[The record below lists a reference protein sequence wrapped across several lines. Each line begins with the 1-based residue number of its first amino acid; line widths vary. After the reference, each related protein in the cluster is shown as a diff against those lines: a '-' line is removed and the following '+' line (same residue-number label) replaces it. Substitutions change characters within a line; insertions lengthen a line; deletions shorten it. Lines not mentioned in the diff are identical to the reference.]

1 MTTTAASTTT
11 TLMLVGGS
19 HRTVPLELR
28 ERLAFSSE
36 QAALALGQFRD
47 RFPGWEAVLL
57 STCNRVELY
66 AAGEPESAAL
76 EAASLVTFLADCRGL
91 ETARLEPVISRAQ
104 DEAVVRHL
112 FGVAAG
118 LDSMVLGEP
127 QILGQVK
134 QAWTLA
140 REAGTVGPLTAGM
153 FQAALRAAKR
163 VTTETGVGR
172 ERTSIPSVAV
182 ADFAAAVFETF
193 ADKRVLLIGA
203 GKMATETLRY
213 LREAGARDV
222 TVLNRTASRAVELAA
237 RLAARPAAFADLA
250 DELAAADLVVSTTG
264 ADEPVV
270 SLAAFREIAS
280 RREGRPLVVLDL
292 AVPRDFDPRIGDLPN
307 VWLYSV
313 DDLAAAC
320 DANRK
325 SRQRE
330 MPAALAIVEEETLR
344 FMADMHH
351 RTTAPVI
358 EQLKAGWS
366 ETGEAEL
373 ERLFRRLPDLGETE
387 QAEIRQA
394 FERYAAK
401 LLHPPLV
408 SLRSESRSGPP
419 HGLVD
424 ALKRLFQLGE

>member
-1 MTTTAASTTT
+1 MTATAAETSTT
-11 TLMLVGGS
+11 LALVGGT

-28 ERLAFSSE
+28 ERLAFSAE
-36 QAALALGQFRD
+36 QAAEALAQFRD
-47 RFPGWEAVLL
+47 RFPGREAVLL
-57 STCNRVELY
+57 STCNRVEFY
-66 AAGEPESAAL
+66 AAGENDQPAPTASELVAFLA
-76 EAASLVTFLADCRGL
+76 ERRGIDPASLG
-91 ETARLEPVISRAQ
+91 PVLSRQ
-104 DEAVVRHL
+104 NDDAVVHHL

-134 QAWTLA
+134 QAWALA
-140 REAGTVGPLTAGM
+140 QEHGTSGPLTAAM
-153 FQAALRAAKR
+153 FQSALRTAKR
-163 VTTETGVGR
+163 VATETALGR

-182 ADFAAAVFETF
+182 ADFAAGVFEKF
-193 ADKRVLLIGA
+193 DDKRVLLIGA
-203 GKMATETLRY
+203 GKMAAETLRY
-213 LREAGARDV
+213 LREAGAREV

-237 RLAARPAAFADLA
+237 RLGARPGSFVELAA
-250 DELAAADLVVSTTG
+250 ELAAADLVVSTTG
-264 ADEPVV
+264 AGEPVV
-270 SLAAFREIAS
+270 SLEMYQQIEPLRG
-280 RREGRPLVVLDL
+280 RRPLVVLDL
-292 AVPRDFDPRIGDLPN
+292 AVPRDFDSRIGGRPG

-313 DDLAAAC
+313 DDLMAAC
-320 DANRK
+320 DANRR

-358 EQLKAGWS
+358 EQLRAGWS

-373 ERLFRRLPDLGETE
+373 QRLFRCLPGLADAERN
-387 QAEIRQA
+387 EIRQA

-401 LLHPPLV
+401 LLHPPLA

-424 ALKRLFQLGE
+424 ALRRLFQLGE